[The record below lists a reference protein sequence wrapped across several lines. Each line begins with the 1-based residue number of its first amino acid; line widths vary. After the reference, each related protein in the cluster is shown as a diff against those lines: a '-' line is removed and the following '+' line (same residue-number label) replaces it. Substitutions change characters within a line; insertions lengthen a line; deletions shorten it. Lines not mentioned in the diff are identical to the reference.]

1 MSNIHTI
8 VPRLTVV
15 GAGIG
20 DPELITLKGVKAL
33 RLADVVLY
41 DALVSEE
48 LLAHAPSSAA
58 RVYVGKRRGAKAYTQ
73 DEINE
78 RIVVYAHCC
87 GHVVRLKGGDP
98 FVFGRGMEELQ
109 FAQQQGLATEYI
121 PGVSSAIAAAGSAGI
136 AVTLRGA
143 SRGFWT
149 LTATTDTG
157 ELNPE
162 IFTVAQTNATAVI
175 LMGLAKLRDIAA
187 AFTAA
192 GKSDLP
198 IAVIQNAS
206 LPQQHEIFGTVSD
219 IVEQVERFGV
229 GSPAVIVVGE
239 VVKHRIPSAAH
250 LAIAELFENVEFA
263 SRVEKVEIVEQ
274 MGSMHFSQPA
284 QQSQPFPQ
292 HAHLRSLNPFLNILN
307 IKLCRASSF
316 HCRPSVLTTIC

>member
-1 MSNIHTI
+1 MSYLPDSPWPQLGQKGPQSHRLTE
-8 VPRLTVV
+8 PRLTVV

-48 LLAHAPSSAA
+48 LLDHAPPSAV
-58 RVYVGKRRGAKAYTQ
+58 RVYVGKRRGAKSYTQ

-78 RIVVYAHCC
+78 RIVVYANCC

-98 FVFGRGMEELQ
+98 FVFGRGMEEMQ
-109 FAQQQGLATEYI
+109 FAQQQGISVEYV
-121 PGVSSAIAAAGSAGI
+121 PGVSSAIAAAGAAGI

-157 ELNPE
+157 DLNPE
-162 IFTVAQTNATAVI
+162 IFVAAQTNATVII
-175 LMGLAKLRDIAA
+175 LMGLAKLAEIAA

-206 LPQQHEIFGTVSD
+206 LPQQQEILGTVAN
-219 IVEQVERFGV
+219 IVEQVERIGSS
-229 GSPAVIVVGE
+229 SPAVIVVGE
-239 VVKHRIPSAAH
+239 VVQHRTPSVAH
-250 LAIAELFENVEFA
+250 LAIAELLYSETPVSEHVA
-263 SRVEKVEIVEQ
+263 SETGVSPYNFK
-274 MGSMHFSQPA
+274 
-284 QQSQPFPQ
+284 
-292 HAHLRSLNPFLNILN
+292 HA
-307 IKLCRASSF
+307 
-316 HCRPSVLTTIC
+316 